1 MWNGGSNPIG
11 KNSWLHAS
19 HKLQKKE
26 KAHCPTGEICAL
38 PHHSWVIFGIHDP
51 RHEIQGLGMFIYCVK
66 KNVPP
71 GPCNCTTFPW
81 RTPIT
86 KGKKNILQWFL
97 STVSYAFQFSQ
108 QRSFGTIKANIDSA
122 FLQGQQTT
130 ALNFDKHGHYEQ
142 AFGSISVLKKLK
154 HTAATISIK
163 LFTMINIQWWQQKY

>member
-1 MWNGGSNPIG
+1 MKSKDWACSFTVLKKMCLQGRVIAQLFLEEP
-11 KNSWLHAS
+11 L
-19 HKLQKKE
+19 LQKE
-26 KAHCPTGEICAL
+26 
-38 PHHSWVIFGIHDP
+38 
-51 RHEIQGLGMFIYCVK
+51 
-66 KNVPP
+66 
-71 GPCNCTTFPW
+71 
-81 RTPIT
+81 
-86 KGKKNILQWFL
+86 KKNILQWFL

-163 LFTMINIQWWQQKY
+163 LFTMINIQ